1 MALAIHLIKV
11 MLSLLDEDVTK
22 HCFNSS
28 AYGPA
33 KAAEQNENIKIA
45 MSFERTGFPFE
56 AMSSQV
62 FNLVRQWNDIMP

>member
-11 MLSLLDEDVTK
+11 MLSLLDEDLTK

-33 KAAEQNENIKIA
+33 KAAEQNKKIKMA
-45 MSFERTGFPFE
+45 KSFERMGFPFE
-56 AMSSQV
+56 VMSGQV
-62 FNLVRQWNDIMP
+62 FNLSAME